1 MDKNFTKEVL
11 KKVKRLEI
19 TTRHMVNNVLAG
31 QYHSVFKG
39 QGMDFSDIREYVH
52 GDDVKNIDWNVTAR
66 QGHPH
71 IKQYNEERE
80 RTVLLMI
87 DVSPSTLFGSAQS
100 KKDRIAELSS
110 VLAFA
115 ADKNND
121 KVGLILFTDRIELNI
136 PPGKGRSHLLRIIRE
151 LLYFEPVGTKTDI
164 ISTLNF
170 INKTYSRKVVAFLIS
185 DLTIN
190 NLPNNFKVKMKSTG
204 KHHDLIS
211 IRIRDNNEIE
221 IPNVGLILLED
232 LESGEIVEVDTGS
245 KKTRA
250 LYKELINE
258 RDSNIK
264 NIITSSGLDF
274 IDINTKDDYL
284 PTLIKFFALRG
295 KRS

>member
-39 QGMDFSDIREYVH
+39 QGMDFNDIREYVH

-170 INKTYSRKVVAFLIS
+170 INKTYSRTLVAFLIS

-211 IRIRDNNEIE
+211 IRIRDNNEVE